1 MALNV
6 GDLFATIS
14 VRNRSRPQI
23 KQFTNDLDDAA
34 KKSQTS
40 FGSVAANAA
49 ATSARLTAM
58 ALAGSVAAAGLAS
71 AAQGGVAFVAA
82 LAPAAG
88 IVAALPGA
96 LALGVGAL
104 ATLKVALSGVG
115 DAFKAALGDDPVKFK
130 ESIAGLSPAAQSA
143 ARELRSVKPAI
154 DGLKSAVQDA
164 FFAPLAG
171 RLRAVAA
178 AAVGP
183 LQSGMQ
189 GVAREFGLAGA
200 EVARFASSSATV
212 NALTWIF
219 GSLRSA
225 VAAIRPAIDPVLAG
239 FRAIAVDGSLFL
251 KDLAPGIAAAAAR
264 FGDFL
269 EQAALSGRATEWMQG
284 ALDVFKQLG
293 GILTNVVGIVRSV
306 FQAMQT
312 GGTNALGVVG
322 QLLGKVNEFLNS
334 AQGQQILVTIFQSL
348 SQVGNALMPI
358 FVALGGA
365 VAQIA
370 PHIANIAVALGPGLA
385 AAVSALGPALAALGP
400 GLTMVAEMLA
410 KAFADPVLQAGLL
423 QLGQGLSAALAAVA
437 PLLPVVAQLAGIVGQ
452 VLGIALTNLS
462 AVLGPVITAL
472 ADALQPALVA
482 VSSALTQL
490 GPLMAPIYASFG
502 QIAAAVVQQVLPPLL
517 QLIPSLLNGLV
528 PAFVQLATA
537 ILPVLPILTDLA
549 VMAIQQ
555 VLPAL
560 IPILP
565 MLTKLGVGFAL
576 FGAKV
581 AEIVTQIKPLI
592 EKGVAIFQWMYDIL
606 VGHSIIPDMV
616 NAIGKWIGTTLVGW
630 FRDLPGNI
638 RNAVSNIGST
648 MGGIAQDVVSG
659 FWNKLQSLAGDLYN
673 KISGFFSNIVESAKN
688 ALGIHSPSRVF
699 AWVGSMIPAGM
710 AKGITQGAGLVT
722 SSLRKVAAMA
732 ASTAMPTLSPG
743 IDVPNR
749 LAGGGLASGRTVIHQ
764 TNYYPQAEPT
774 STSVNRGL
782 QLAGALGVI

>member
-1 MALNV
+1 MGLNV
-6 GDLFATIS
+6 GELFATIS
-14 VRNRSRPQI
+14 VKNRSRPDI
-23 KQFTNDLDDAA
+23 KQFNNDLDEAA
-34 KKSQTS
+34 KKSHTS
-40 FGSVAANAA
+40 LGSVASNAA
-49 ATSARLTAM
+49 AMSGRLTAM

-71 AAQGGVAFVAA
+71 AAQGGVALAAA

-96 LALGVGAL
+96 LALGAAGM

-115 DAFKAALGDDPVKFK
+115 EAFGLALSNNVVDFQDSLVK
-130 ESIAGLSPAAQSA
+130 LSPAARA
-143 ARELRSVKPAI
+143 VAWELRSVKPAI
-154 DGLKSAVQDA
+154 DGLKSSVQDA
-164 FFAPLAG
+164 FFQPLAG
-171 RLRAVAA
+171 HIRAVADA
-178 AAVGP
+178 LIGP
-183 LQSGMQ
+183 LRSGMQ

-200 EVARFASSSATV
+200 EVARFASSSASAS
-212 NALTWIF
+212 ALSSVF
-219 GSLRSA
+219 GALRSA
-225 VAAIRPAIDPVLAG
+225 VAAIQPAIQPVLAG
-239 FRAIAVDGSLFL
+239 FR
-251 KDLAPGIAAAAAR
+251 DLAVVGAQWSSGLVPGIASAAQR
-264 FGDFL
+264 FGEFL
-269 EQAALSGRATEWMQG
+269 SSAAESGRALGWMNG
-284 ALDVFKQLG
+284 ALEVFRQLG
-293 GILTNVVGIVRSV
+293 GVLTNVIGIVKAV
-306 FQAMQT
+306 FAAMQT
-312 GGTNALGVVG
+312 GGSNALGVVG
-322 QLLGKVNEFLNS
+322 QLLSKINEFLNS

-348 SQVGNALMPI
+348 NQVGSALMPI

-400 GLTMVAEMLA
+400 GLTVVAEMLA
-410 KAFADPVLQAGLL
+410 KAFASPELQAGLL
-423 QLGQGLSAALAAVA
+423 ALGQGLSAALAAVA

-452 VLGIALTNLS
+452 VLGIALQNLS
-462 AVLGPVITAL
+462 AVLGPVIMAL

-482 VSSALTQL
+482 VSGALSQL
-490 GPLMAPIYASFG
+490 GPLMQPVYAAFG
-502 QIAAAVVQQVLPPLL
+502 QIAAAVVQQVLPPFL

-528 PAFVQLATA
+528 PAFVELARA
-537 ILPVLPILTDLA
+537 MLPVLPILTDLA
-549 VMAIQQ
+549 VMVIQQ

-565 MLTKLGVGFAL
+565 WLTKIGVGFAQL
-576 FGAKV
+576 GVKV
-581 AEIVTQIKPLI
+581 AQIVTQIKPLI

-616 NAIGKWIGTTLVGW
+616 EAIGRWIGTTLVGW
-630 FRDLPGNI
+630 FRDLPGRI
-638 RNAVSNIGST
+638 KSAVSGIGST
-648 MGGIAQDVVSG
+648 MAGIAQDVVSG
-659 FWNKLQSLAGDLYN
+659 FWGKLQSLAGDLYN
-673 KISGFFSNIVESAKN
+673 KISGFFRNIVESAKN

-743 IDVPNR
+743 IDVPNGP
-749 LAGGGLASGRTVIHQ
+749 AGGGLASGRTVIHQ